1 MLCYCQNLL
10 QKVIHL
16 NLGERFLLTVVIV
29 ISLIFI
35 IIIMKQTLMH
45 LESYDKTGK
54 ALFLQTLKLMMSEMK
69 KRYQQVIYKYIILLV
84 IVIY

>member
-1 MLCYCQNLL
+1 
-10 QKVIHL
+10 
-16 NLGERFLLTVVIV
+16 
-29 ISLIFI
+29 
-35 IIIMKQTLMH
+35 MKQTLMH

>member
-1 MLCYCQNLL
+1 
-10 QKVIHL
+10 VIHL

-29 ISLIFI
+29 ISLRFVIIIIIFI
-35 IIIMKQTLMH
+35 IIFMKQTLMH